1 MKPIYVYAGSFCP
14 PTYGH
19 LAIVKK
25 AAELFPK
32 LLILCSSNPE
42 KDSRWFSEAEC
53 REMWLTYKLPE
64 NVEVATYSA
73 SAHDLDP
80 KDIVLIRGIRNE
92 KDLDDE
98 KRVVILNSKVG
109 IDKYFYLMSECA
121 YRGIS
126 SSKARRAAKKP
137 DLDALK
143 HLVAPS
149 IVSRL
154 IEKAQLATI

>member
-1 MKPIYVYAGSFCP
+1 
-14 PTYGH
+14 
-19 LAIVKK
+19 
-25 AAELFPK
+25 
-32 LLILCSSNPE
+32 
-42 KDSRWFSEAEC
+42 
-53 REMWLTYKLPE
+53 
-64 NVEVATYSA
+64 
-73 SAHDLDP
+73 
-80 KDIVLIRGIRNE
+80 
-92 KDLDDE
+92 
-98 KRVVILNSKVG
+98 
-109 IDKYFYLMSECA
+109 MSECA